1 MSWIRSAFRDTS
13 PAETV
18 KSIASKLQYDIRTGY
33 LLSDAMRKQ
42 PMVFSGI
49 SISLVAVSEKINA
62 SQTAL
67 GAVKILVGPNTIED
81 DANSLASLNLA
92 SRLFEGFTQVR
103 NVYIIKFS
111 KSDIDW
117 AQKQY
122 DLLRPNNYSANAAL
136 SRCSGPNGCD
146 GAMAGINSAGAG
158 VIMMGQGGNY
168 MGQPTV
174 AGTTRAQN
182 GQVSAHEY
190 IHTVQMINAPCR
202 GGRGCYG
209 DAPQW
214 LLEGGAT
221 WLAAASRF
229 SGNYND
235 FLIERNA
242 SLGKHYSQSS
252 SIYTSEYIS
261 LYLNPNPSFLP
272 NQDNWKY
279 WSKYDRWEA
288 YALGLMVSE
297 ILVNIKGTASL
308 IKLYADIG
316 AGKSFVEA
324 FQGIFGISWA
334 EACPI
339 ISEAIA
345 AELKQGIKK

>member
-1 MSWIRSAFRDTS
+1 
-13 PAETV
+13 
-18 KSIASKLQYDIRTGY
+18 LQSRID
-33 LLSDAMRKQ
+33 
-42 PMVFSGI
+42 GI
-49 SISLVAVSEKINA
+49 IYGAWLNASEKING
-62 SQTAL
+62 SVTTL
-67 GAVKILVGPNTIED
+67 GITKILVGPNTLED
-81 DANSLASLNLA
+81 DANSLVSLNLA
-92 SRLFEGFTQVR
+92 SRLFQDFPQVK
-103 NVYIIKFS
+103 NLYLIKFS

-122 DLLRPNNYSANAAL
+122 DLLRPNNYAPNAAL
-136 SRCSGPNGCD
+136 NQCSGPNGCN
-146 GAMAGINSAGAG
+146 GGMAGINADGAG
-158 VIMMGQGGNY
+158 VLIMGQGGSY
-168 MGQPTV
+168 IGEPLI
-174 AGTTRAQN
+174 AGGSRVQN
-182 GQVSAHEY
+182 GLTAAHEY
-190 IHTVQMINAPCR
+190 IHTIQMFNAPCR
-202 GGRGCYG
+202 GGKGCYG

-308 IKLYADIG
+308 IKLYEDIG

-324 FQGIFGISWA
+324 FQAIFGISWA